1 MATSKLTRRHSILLA
16 LAALFALGGAFA
28 AMNPPD
34 RSLDR
39 DTLARLAAEAG

>member
-1 MATSKLTRRHSILLA
+1 MPMPNLTRRHRIFLA